1 MNENFPNHDEK
12 IRSYLKGELSK
23 PEEKL
28 LFDWLDQ
35 SPENLHQFQSFI
47 RGNEF
52 NMEISDE
59 TEKAW
64 ERLHSHIGKQAL
76 KKRSGIALLSSRWS
90 RIAAILAVAL
100 FFGFWG
106 SHYLAKKQTETTLN
120 ELVVPNGEK
129 TQIGLADGT
138 KVWLNAGTKF
148 RYPEDFRGETRTVEI
163 EGEGFF
169 EVAKDPSHPF
179 IVKTP
184 EFEVKVLG
192 TSFNLSSYQN
202 DENNSLSLQS
212 GSVQLSTNN
221 QLQKVKLVP
230 GEKATLNK
238 QENAFKITQVGTE
251 NMAPWRD
258 NNLEFNDLS
267 LLEISKLLERQF
279 DVKIQIEKEE
289 LKQIKFSGSF
299 KSDEGLDKLLD
310 ILKQTSP
317 IILNYK
323 HALKNKEEIII
334 E

>member
-23 PEEKL
+23 PEEIL

-47 RGNEF
+47 RGSEF

-64 ERLHSHIGKQAL
+64 ERLHSHIGKQAP

-106 SHYLAKKQTETTLN
+106 SRYLADKQTETTLN

-148 RYPEDFRGETRTVEI
+148 RYPDDFRGKTRSVEI
-163 EGEGFF
+163 DGEGFF
-169 EVAKDPSHPF
+169 EVTKDPSHPF
-179 IVKTP
+179 VVKTP
-184 EFEVKVLG
+184 NFKVKVLG
-192 TSFNLSSYQN
+192 TSFNLSTYTD
-202 DENNSLSLQS
+202 DENNSLALQS
-212 GSVQLSTNN
+212 GSVEISTGNS
-221 QLQKVKLVP
+221 QIIKLVP
-230 GEKATLNK
+230 GEKATLHK
-238 QENAFKITQVGTE
+238 RESTFKITQADTV
-251 NMAPWRD
+251 NMASWR
-258 NNLEFNDLS
+258 NNTLEFNDMS

-279 DVKIQIEKEE
+279 NVKIHIKNEG
-289 LKQIKFSGSF
+289 LKQIKFSGRF
-299 KSDEGLDKLLD
+299 KSDEGLDKLLK

-317 IILNYK
+317 ITLNYK
-323 HALKNKEEIII
+323 HALNNKEEIII